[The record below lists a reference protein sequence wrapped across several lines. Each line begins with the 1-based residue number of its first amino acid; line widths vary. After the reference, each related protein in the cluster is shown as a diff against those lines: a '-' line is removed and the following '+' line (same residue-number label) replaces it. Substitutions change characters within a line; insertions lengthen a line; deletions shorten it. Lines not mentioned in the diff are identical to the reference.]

1 MPDRRDNFIWLLGAL
16 IFLLFSGALFAQ
28 YEFEQGQRLVNITLM
43 FTLVVAIWAMETK
56 GAKWAN
62 WKIGGTLIVA
72 VLMIGDSILED
83 NRLAVYQLAVSFV
96 FLSLTVYQAWAQ
108 VMITGK
114 VDGNKIIGA
123 ICIYFLLGI
132 VWAFG
137 YLLVE
142 QLYPG
147 SINGL
152 EHKEWQANLEDMI
165 YYSLVTLTTLG
176 YGDIT
181 PTQPIARFMAY
192 MESVTGIFYTTVL
205 VASLIGIRLAGV
217 DTAKPIEDLER
228 IREDEL
234 GRGEKGE

>member
-108 VMITGK
+108 VMFTGR

-152 EHKEWQANLEDMI
+152 EHEEWQANLEDMI

-217 DTAKPIEDLER
+217 DTAKPIEELEKSR
-228 IREDEL
+228 KDEL

>member
-1 MPDRRDNFIWLLGAL
+1 MPDRRDNFMWLLGAL
-16 IFLLFSGALFAQ
+16 VFLLFSGALFAQ
-28 YEFEQGQRLVNITLM
+28 YEFEQGQRLINISLM
-43 FTLVVAIWAMETK
+43 FTMVVAIWAMETK
-56 GAKWAN
+56 QAHWLN
-62 WKIGGTLIVA
+62 WKIGATLVVA

-83 NRLAVYQLAVSFV
+83 NRLAVYQLAVAFV

-108 VMITGK
+108 VMFTGR

-147 SINGL
+147 SIHGL
-152 EHKEWQANLEDMI
+152 DHDHWQANLEDMI

-181 PTQPIARFMAY
+181 PAQPIARFMAY

-217 DTAKPIEDLER
+217 DYSKSIEDLKA
-228 IREDEL
+228 RE
-234 GRGEKGE
+234 GSGENE

>member
-1 MPDRRDNFIWLLGAL
+1 MPGPHLTTRDNFMWLLGAL
-16 IFLLFSGALFAQ
+16 VFLLFSGALFAQ
-28 YEFEQGQRLVNITLM
+28 YEFEQGQRLVNISLM
-43 FTLVVAIWAMETK
+43 LTLVVAIWAMETK
-56 GAKWAN
+56 KAKWLN
-62 WKIGGTLIVA
+62 WKIGATIIVA
-72 VLMIGDSILED
+72 VLMIGDIILED
-83 NRLAVYQLAVSFV
+83 NRLAVYQLAISFI
-96 FLSLTVYQAWAQ
+96 FLSLTIYQAWAQ
-108 VMITGK
+108 VMFTGV
-114 VDGNKIIGA
+114 VDFNKIIGA

-152 EHKEWQANLEDMI
+152 DHTHWQANLEDMI

-181 PTQPIARFMAY
+181 PEQPVARFMAY

-217 DTAKPIEDLER
+217 DSSKPIEELETR
-228 IREDEL
+228 HRET
-234 GRGEKGE
+234 GED

>member
-108 VMITGK
+108 VMFTGR

-147 SINGL
+147 SIHGL
-152 EHKEWQANLEDMI
+152 EHEEWQANLEDMI

-217 DTAKPIEDLER
+217 DTTKPIEELEKSR
-228 IREDEL
+228 KDEL
-234 GRGEKGE
+234 GGGE

>member
-1 MPDRRDNFIWLLGAL
+1 ML
-16 IFLLFSGALFAQ
+16 
-28 YEFEQGQRLVNITLM
+28 
-43 FTLVVAIWAMETK
+43 TLVVAIWAME
-56 GAKWAN
+56 AKQAGWMN
-62 WKIGGTLIVA
+62 WKIGATIVVA
-72 VLMIGDSILED
+72 VVMIGDIILED
-83 NRLAVYQLAVSFV
+83 NRLAIWQLAIAFV
-96 FLSLTVYQAWAQ
+96 FLSLTVYQAWVQ
-108 VMITGK
+108 VMFTGR

-181 PTQPIARFMAY
+181 PEQPIARFMAY

-205 VASLIGIRLAGV
+205 VAYLETQLLLTDPERNPLSQYLFGI
-217 DTAKPIEDLER
+217 
-228 IREDEL
+228 
-234 GRGEKGE
+234 

>member
-1 MPDRRDNFIWLLGAL
+1 
-16 IFLLFSGALFAQ
+16 
-28 YEFEQGQRLVNITLM
+28 M
-43 FTLVVAIWAMETK
+43 FT
-56 GAKWAN
+56 G
-62 WKIGGTLIVA
+62 
-72 VLMIGDSILED
+72 
-83 NRLAVYQLAVSFV
+83 R
-96 FLSLTVYQAWAQ
+96 
-108 VMITGK
+108 

-147 SINGL
+147 SIHGL
-152 EHKEWQANLEDMI
+152 DHDHWQANLEDMI

-181 PTQPIARFMAY
+181 PAQPIARFMAY

-217 DTAKPIEDLER
+217 DTAKPIEELEE
-228 IREDEL
+228 IRKDEL
-234 GRGEKGE
+234 GGGEKGE

>member
-1 MPDRRDNFIWLLGAL
+1 MPGPHLTTRDNFMWLLGAL
-16 IFLLFSGALFAQ
+16 VFLLFSGALFAQ
-28 YEFEQGQRLVNITLM
+28 YESEQGQRLVNISLLL
-43 FTLVVAIWAMETK
+43 TLVVAIWAMETK
-56 GAKWAN
+56 KARWLN
-62 WKIGGTLIVA
+62 WKIGATIIA
-72 VLMIGDSILED
+72 AILMIGDIILED
-83 NRLAVYQLAVSFV
+83 NRLAVYQLAICFI
-96 FLSLTVYQAWAQ
+96 FLSLTIYQAWAQ
-108 VMITGK
+108 VMFTGL
-114 VDGNKIIGA
+114 VDFNKIIGA

-152 EHKEWQANLEDMI
+152 DHADWQNNLEDMI
-165 YYSLVTLTTLG
+165 YFSLVTLTTLG

-181 PTQPIARFMAY
+181 PEQPIARFMAY

-217 DTAKPIEDLER
+217 DSSKPIEELEAR
-228 IREDEL
+228 HGEAGED
-234 GRGEKGE
+234 